1 MPEAIENNGSPGYVS
16 LFSIAYQSPSAR
28 PNTNIQKNQP
38 ISWRITAWS
47 VMIMGTMTIEKSET
61 PRQTASAPTRSV
73 WNAPTGMGFAL
84 MTLIWGSFSIAVK
97 IGVASIPPF
106 LLAGTRFFLAALLLF
121 AFIAIRREKLLLPR
135 RSFPGIVLLS
145 VLIIGI
151 PSGCFFWAAQYG
163 AAGTLSTIWATSPIF
178 TAVISRGGKG
188 EARGWRVGLSLAIGL
203 LGVALV
209 FIDQLNLGSG
219 MALAA
224 EGAVLCAA
232 AFYGVA
238 MRVARDVGNDLPVLS
253 LTAWELLLGGLLLS
267 SASLLFERGQP
278 VHWTLLN
285 VGVLLY
291 LAVMAGCVTFGLT
304 FWLIQRI
311 GAIRTTYNSF
321 LVPGIALV
329 LANLLLGEPITLP
342 KLAGMALVVGGL
354 AVIARSS

>member
-1 MPEAIENNGSPGYVS
+1 
-16 LFSIAYQSPSAR
+16 
-28 PNTNIQKNQP
+28 
-38 ISWRITAWS
+38 
-47 VMIMGTMTIEKSET
+47 MIMSTMTIEKSET
-61 PRQTASAPTRSV
+61 PRQTASAPARGIWNTRT
-73 WNAPTGMGFAL
+73 ALGFTL

-106 LLAGTRFFLAALLLF
+106 LLAGMRFFLAALVLF
-121 AFIAIRREKLLLPR
+121 AFIAIRREKFLLPR
-135 RSFPGIVLLS
+135 KRFPGIVLLS
-145 VLIIGI
+145 LLIIGI

-163 AAGTLSTIWATSPIF
+163 AAGTLATIWATSPIF
-178 TAVISRGGKG
+178 TAVISRGAKG
-188 EARGWRVGLSLAIGL
+188 EARGWRVGVSLTIGL

-209 FIDQLNLGSG
+209 FIDQLHLGSG

-232 AFYGVA
+232 ACYGVA
-238 MRVARDVGNDLPVLS
+238 MRVARDVGNDLPILS
-253 LTAWELLLGGLLLS
+253 LTAWELLLGGMLLS
-267 SASLLFERGQP
+267 STSLLFERGQP
-278 VHWTLLN
+278 VHWTWLN

-342 KLAGMALVVGGL
+342 KLAGMVLVVAGL
-354 AVIARSS
+354 AVIARSA

>member
-1 MPEAIENNGSPGYVS
+1 
-16 LFSIAYQSPSAR
+16 
-28 PNTNIQKNQP
+28 
-38 ISWRITAWS
+38 
-47 VMIMGTMTIEKSET
+47 MIMSTMTIEKSET
-61 PRQTASAPTRSV
+61 PQQTASAPARGI
-73 WNAPTGMGFAL
+73 WNTHTALGFIL

-106 LLAGTRFFLAALLLF
+106 LLAGMRFFLAAALLF
-121 AFIAIRREKLLLPR
+121 ALIAVRREKLLLPR
-135 RSFPGIVLLS
+135 RRFPGIVLLS
-145 VLIIGI
+145 LLIIGI

-163 AAGTLSTIWATSPIF
+163 AAGTLATIWATSPIF
-178 TAVISRGGKG
+178 TAVISRGAKG
-188 EARGWRVGLSLAIGL
+188 EARGWRVGVSLAIGL

-209 FIDQLNLGSG
+209 FIDQLHLGSG

-232 AFYGVA
+232 ACYGVA
-238 MRVARDVGNDLPVLS
+238 MRVARDVGNDLPVLP

-278 VHWTLLN
+278 VHWTWLN

-342 KLAGMALVVGGL
+342 KLAGMVLVVAGL
-354 AVIARSS
+354 AVIARST

>member
-1 MPEAIENNGSPGYVS
+1 
-16 LFSIAYQSPSAR
+16 
-28 PNTNIQKNQP
+28 
-38 ISWRITAWS
+38 
-47 VMIMGTMTIEKSET
+47 MTIEKSET
-61 PRQTASAPTRSV
+61 PRQTASASTRSV
-73 WNAPTGMGFAL
+73 WNARTGVGFAL

-106 LLAGTRFFLAALLLF
+106 LLAGTRFFLAAVLLF
-121 AFIAIRREKLLLPR
+121 TFIAIRREKLLLPR
-135 RSFPGIVLLS
+135 RSFPGIALLS
-145 VLIIGI
+145 LLIIGI

-178 TAVISRGGKG
+178 TAVISRGAKG

-238 MRVARDVGNDLPVLS
+238 MRVARDVGSDLPILS
-253 LTAWELLLGGLLLS
+253 LTAWELLLGGLMLS

-285 VGVLLY
+285 VSVLLY

-342 KLAGMALVVGGL
+342 KLAGMVLVVAGL
-354 AVIARSS
+354 AVIARSD